1 MERVFFFKEM
11 SWNFEIGQ
19 GKMIF
24 WQKSGNFMMKGHWSY
39 SYFHLVTKGLG
50 FFHFVLLLSLIYTH
64 ILIVQ
69 HVQRFSCFQETC
81 KTMLQGCV
89 LVTGAQ
95 LRAKYSELENLTNE
109 QKIAEYALT
118 IIK

>member
-1 MERVFFFKEM
+1 
-11 SWNFEIGQ
+11 
-19 GKMIF
+19 
-24 WQKSGNFMMKGHWSY
+24 
-39 SYFHLVTKGLG
+39 
-50 FFHFVLLLSLIYTH
+50 
-64 ILIVQ
+64 
-69 HVQRFSCFQETC
+69 
-81 KTMLQGCV
+81 MLQGCV